1 MEYTKQN
8 TLIQF
13 LKKSSCYYKEADV
26 PADKTAFKV
35 YDNKCVPIAYYI
47 PNDVNELYKH
57 LTRQYVLKTLADEKG
72 IDWHDTVAIGR
83 QYKKDHEFV
92 VDIDCDDAESLSAFK
107 TIIITIQNR
116 LNELLDTT
124 VHTWWRQP
132 KGNKYGA
139 HIYTGM
145 IVKDCDWN
153 RLKNIVYNDK
163 VLKPYSKY
171 IDSSMFNKSF
181 CFCMQGSCKPDSH
194 MYHPFNEQD
203 NQPVKLNA
211 ENLFWETGD
220 VDMLVDMFTDDLF
233 TLYTYTGLCI
243 DDVEQRA
250 ELLHEPVKCAEK
262 VQKTYKKSR
271 QNSDNIGFLTEICEM
286 ISTDYLDDYST
297 WITIGMAMKN
307 AGLSVEL
314 YEKISKKS
322 DKNKENDCTAKW
334 DSIDKEVSNPV
345 TAGTLC
351 YYARL
356 SDLTKYQELCKKN
369 NTFEHMIL
377 NYTDVLCIEWMM
389 AQKNNSIA
397 NKIAGIRCFCTKDIG
412 RTTLTAEWL
421 RFDKECM
428 RYKYVNEQIIKK
440 DLFNDMYD
448 RAEELRVKY
457 AAIRN
462 ELKHFVENHPADT
475 TVKILYNEYGSNPD
489 ICDILCNKELL
500 NLRAACRQDKLTERD
515 RDELYDSIC
524 KKLNILKTYAT
535 GLLKMYNNMVAK
547 IVEARD
553 NLKDSKHRIQLLI
566 ELQNETIILKNDLIR
581 QYNVAPHTVVF
592 ENGVYD
598 CYRKQ
603 FIQSE
608 YNTLTTGRRYVK
620 PTQQAIDWYNSY
632 MASLF
637 PDKRVHDYMNFL
649 LAKLMTCDSM
659 QYVFFFTGQGSN
671 GKTLFTDFI
680 KQLVNKDPK
689 TGYYVN
695 VGPSFFTGVTKKG
708 SGDPEEMNL
717 LHKRVAVCEEP
728 DADIKISEST
738 FKRMSGDVQLSGRY
752 LYSNEMLQFGNTAK
766 FIIVC
771 NNLPETK
778 DLSFG
783 FQRRMVIINFS
794 STFLPQSEYERRLA
808 NDEPDIYPQNSH
820 IKIDFEDTDLMD
832 QVASYIIDTFYT
844 IDNFAIPDPCLNAAN
859 EYMDDCN
866 TVKQFVQEC
875 LEEDEES
882 SCDVNELHYK
892 YTEWMKSF
900 VPNEKI
906 LKKSNL
912 LKKMKGVINFTLR
925 KDTTPYQ
932 VRGIKIRTM

>member
-72 IDWHDTVAIGR
+72 VDWHETVAIGR
-83 QYKKDHEFV
+83 QYKGEHEFV

-124 VHTWWRQP
+124 VHTWWREP

-203 NQPVKLNA
+203 NQPVKLNPA
-211 ENLFWETGD
+211 NLFWETGD

-233 TLYTYTGLCI
+233 TLYRYTGLCI

-250 ELLHEPVKCAEK
+250 ELLYEPEKCAEK

-307 AGLSVEL
+307 AGLPVEL

-322 DKNKENDCTAKW
+322 DKYVEDDCTAKW
-334 DSIDKEVSNPV
+334 DSFDKEVSNPV

-356 SDLTKYQELCKKN
+356 SDLTKYQELCKKHD
-369 NTFEHMIL
+369 TEEYLFSH
-377 NYTDVLCIEWMM
+377 YTEIDCVEWMM
-389 AQKNNSIA
+389 SQKNNSIA
-397 NKIAGIRCFCTKDIG
+397 NKIAGIRCFCTKETG
-412 RTTLTAEWL
+412 RRNLDARWI
-421 RFDKECM
+421 RFDEEHMC
-428 RYKYVNEQIIKK
+428 YLYVDEETIKT
-440 DLFNDMYD
+440 DLFNDMHD
-448 RAEELRVKY
+448 RAK
-457 AAIRN
+457 
-462 ELKHFVENHPADT
+462 
-475 TVKILYNEYGSNPD
+475 KILDIYTGIINTLSDFIDGNRDSFIDKIIENNKNGID
-489 ICDILCNKELL
+489 ICDILRDYELYKCRAKCNKL
-500 NLRAACRQDKLTERD
+500 DKD
-515 RDELYDSIC
+515 D
-524 KKLNILKTYAT
+524 KKDMHEKIENIFTKLVVKAVSLK
-535 GLLKMYNNMVAK
+535 KMYTTVQKNIKKTADALNT
-547 IVEARD
+547 E
-553 NLKDSKHRIQLLI
+553 SHRLQLATI
-566 ELQNETIILKNDLIR
+566 LQNKTIILQRDFVTK
-581 QYNVAPHTVVF
+581 YNMQPHTVVF
-592 ENGVYD
+592 KNGVYD
-598 CYRKQ
+598 CFKKE
-603 FIQSE
+603 FIDSRM
-608 YNTLTTGRRYVK
+608 NTLTCGRRYVK
-620 PTQQAIDWYNSY
+620 PTQRAIDWYNSY

-637 PDKRVHDYMNFL
+637 PDKRIRDLMNII
-649 LAKLMTCDSM
+649 LAKCMTCDSM
-659 QYVFFFTGQGSN
+659 QYVYFLTGQGSN
-671 GKTLFTDFI
+671 GKTLFTHFME
-680 KQLVNKDPK
+680 KLLSSDPD
-689 TGYYVN
+689 TGYYKTI
-695 VGPSFFTGVTKKG
+695 GSGFFTAVVKKG
-708 SGDPEEMNL
+708 AADPEEMDL

-728 DADIKISEST
+728 DSDIKISEST
-738 FKRMSGDVQLSGRY
+738 FKRMSGDVTITGRY
-752 LYSNEMLQFGNTAK
+752 LFSNQMLSFKPTAK
-766 FIIVC
+766 CFIVC
-771 NNLPETK
+771 NSLPQTK
-778 DLSFG
+778 DLSYG
-783 FQRRMVIINFS
+783 FQRRIVIINFN
-794 STFLPQSEYERRLA
+794 STFCSQSEYKRRLA
-808 NDEPDIYPQNSH
+808 NNEPDVYPINPQ
-820 IKIDFEDTDLMD
+820 IEVDFEDDDLMD
-832 QVASYIIDTFYT
+832 QIASYIVDNFYT
-844 IDNFAIPDPCLNAAN
+844 VNNTLEIPDPCILAAN
-859 EYMDDCN
+859 EYIDECN

-875 LEEDEES
+875 LEEDEEG
-882 SCDVNELHYK
+882 SCSINDLHTK
-892 YTEWMKSF
+892 YSDWMKLF
-900 VPNEKI
+900 APNETI

-912 LKKMKGVINFTLR
+912 IKKMKGSINFTMR

-932 VRGIKIRTM
+932 VRGIRFRTL